1 MHHFWM
7 VVQVYRYSTSERY
20 ISLRIYEL
28 RITRYRQ
35 KGYNEFKAQKQ
46 TIIDLSI
53 EYGFLFEEVT

>member
-1 MHHFWM
+1 M

-46 TIIDLSI
+46 TIIDLSK